1 KLGWYKCYTTAE
13 CATVRLPL
21 DYDKPTGATTEL
33 AVLRVKA
40 RNPKKRIGTLFVNPG
55 GPGGQGTALAYA
67 APDFLGNDVLDRF
80 DVVGFDPRG
89 VGFSDNIKCFKS
101 TKDQALAMAGLNIA
115 FPWTKSEEAA
125 FVASDKAV

>member
-1 KLGWYKCYTTAE
+1 GTALAAPAAPRMAPLAGAAAGDTTSPTEKKRVDSVPTPKLGWYKCYTTAE

-89 VGFSDNIKCFKS
+89 VEIG
-101 TKDQALAMAGLNIA
+101 
-115 FPWTKSEEAA
+115 
-125 FVASDKAV
+125 